1 MQPRDWLQAGTAM
14 FVGTLLFGMD
24 LLARAD
30 IKKSKETLQ
39 NTYVEVKM
47 VKVDVQEIKSDLKT
61 IKSDVSTLK
70 SDVSNLKSDLVTT
83 RTEPIS
89 QTKFNTL
96 AGWLAH
102 LFRSSRI
109 PEQTMWIPLPTVSW
123 VVVKAVR
130 RKVRRYSCCRV
141 EVTNLSCKLWEKIFG
156 MLSPRRGHR
165 VRTTDVQR
173 CVNNWEEI

>member
-83 RTEPIS
+83 RTDFTNQI
-89 QTKFNTL
+89 QHTCRM
-96 AGWLAH
+96 A
-102 LFRSSRI
+102 RSPFSFFPDPRANHVDTSTDCI
-109 PEQTMWIPLPTVSW
+109 MGGG
-123 VVVKAVR
+123 K
-130 RKVRRYSCCRV
+130 SC
-141 EVTNLSCKLWEKIFG
+141 SA
-156 MLSPRRGHR
+156 
-165 VRTTDVQR
+165 
-173 CVNNWEEI
+173 